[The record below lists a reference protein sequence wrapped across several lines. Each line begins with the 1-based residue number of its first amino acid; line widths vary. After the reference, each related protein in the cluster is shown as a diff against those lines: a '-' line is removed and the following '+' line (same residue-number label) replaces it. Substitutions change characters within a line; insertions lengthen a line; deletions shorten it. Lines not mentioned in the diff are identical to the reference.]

1 MAALEAASTVPRA
14 LLAACLV
21 LLVLGGGPSSVLRG
35 AEAQGGGGQCLP
47 QLNGLLACRAYLVP
61 GAPDPSAD
69 CCSALSAVSHECACS
84 TMGIINSLPGRCN
97 LAQVNCCKLYSEGR
111 NSFISSFISVLSL
124 LIDVFLWFVFMM
136 QPLEP

>member
-1 MAALEAASTVPRA
+1 MRWGLEWDRVHDK
-14 LLAACLV
+14 
-21 LLVLGGGPSSVLRG
+21 
-35 AEAQGGGGQCLP
+35 
-47 QLNGLLACRAYLVP
+47 AYN
-61 GAPDPSAD
+61 
-69 CCSALSAVSHECACS
+69 EACS

-111 NSFISSFISVLSL
+111 NSFISSLISVLSL